1 MALMIINADDFGY
14 GNGINHGIIESHRN
28 GILTS
33 TTMMANM
40 PGFDHAKA
48 FAKENPNLGIGVH
61 LVLTCGAPLR
71 TDVPSLVNEKGNFH
85 HLSFYEADF
94 EINLEELYLEWKSQ
108 IEKVIQAGI
117 EPTHLD
123 SHHHVNSIGPLTEVF
138 EKLAREYHLPVR
150 SNYKVSDDLLT
161 TRRFFHTLDSLGM
174 EKEIWR
180 PMAIRSLIDDCLTFG
195 SVEVMCHPGYVD
207 AELLDRSSFTSG
219 RAYQVREL
227 TKEKYKILFDEMG
240 ITLGTYRDLQ

>member
-1 MALMIINADDFGY
+1 MALLIINADDFGY

-40 PGFDHAKA
+40 PGFEHARMLA
-48 FAKENPNLGIGVH
+48 QETPTLGIGVH

-71 TDVPSLVNEKGNFH
+71 KDVPSLVNEKGYFR
-85 HLSFYEADF
+85 HLSFYEEDF
-94 EINLEELYLEWKSQ
+94 KINLEELYLEWKAQ
-108 IEKVIQAGI
+108 IDKVIASGI

-123 SHHHVNSIGPLTEVF
+123 SHHHVNSITPITEVF
-138 EKLAREYHLPVR
+138 EKLAREYKLPVR
-150 SNYKVSDDLLT
+150 GNYRVSDDLIT
-161 TRRFFHTLDSLGM
+161 TRRFFHTLDGLGM

-180 PMAIRSLIDDCLTFG
+180 PMAINSLVDDCLTFG
-195 SVEVMCHPGYVD
+195 SVEAMCHPGYVD
-207 AELLDRSSFTSG
+207 AELLDRSSFTAG

-227 TKEKYKILFDEMG
+227 TRETYKTLFTKMG
-240 ITLGTYRDLQ
+240 ITLGTYRDIQ